1 MDLIKPT
8 KVGTLPLT
16 PNPHPDPNP
25 NPILNQVPPLEEAL
39 LAGNMQ
45 HMSLGEPPAAAPALP
60 EWSAHT
66 G

>member
-1 MDLIKPT
+1 MEAHT
-8 KVGTLPLT
+8 
-16 PNPHPDPNP
+16 NPHPNPNPNP

>member
-1 MDLIKPT
+1 M
-8 KVGTLPLT
+8 G
-16 PNPHPDPNP
+16 DPNP
-25 NPILNQVPPLEEAL
+25 NPNLNLNLNQVAPLEEAL